1 MTQVV
6 AGSIPVSHP
15 IFTAAT
21 SNNNFRNKAHIGYAL
36 ISFSLI
42 TRWIMAA
49 AKVKTRDQNR
59 TRVDE
64 LNAGVPSLLDSRRKW
79 LAPFVQ
85 VYRNLALVMAG
96 MYIGQGCS
104 GTPDN
109 QNEDEGG
116 SVTNDRPI

>member
-1 MTQVV
+1 
-6 AGSIPVSHP
+6 
-15 IFTAAT
+15 
-21 SNNNFRNKAHIGYAL
+21 
-36 ISFSLI
+36 
-42 TRWIMAA
+42 MAA

-85 VYRNLALVMAG
+85 VYRNLALVMTG

>member
-1 MTQVV
+1 
-6 AGSIPVSHP
+6 
-15 IFTAAT
+15 
-21 SNNNFRNKAHIGYAL
+21 
-36 ISFSLI
+36 
-42 TRWIMAA
+42 MAA
-49 AKVKTRDQNR
+49 AKMKTRDQNR

-64 LNAGVPSLLDSRRKW
+64 LNAGVPSLLVSRRKW
-79 LAPFVQ
+79 LAPFIQ